1 VQTQLRLVTVF
12 ATSLDWFAVRV
23 QALADQASA
32 AVNTATEVLQRHA
45 AGPIAW
51 ASPHRREIAVAAA
64 ATVLFLIAVWALRSL
79 RRGRQLEGSLAEAT
93 LDRDAKTHWFTL
105 EIVMRNLQPHPLL
118 VRSVEIIDPAG
129 TKICDRWQA
138 WRPETANVKF
148 VAPDLEL
155 TETASIETT
164 ISPYYSNDYAN
175 PSDELIRQFYVQP
188 PDAKATSRLAVRAR
202 LVCEL
207 QTRRGR
213 RQELTFRRT
222 LAPPP
227 PSPE

>member
-1 VQTQLRLVTVF
+1 
-12 ATSLDWFAVRV
+12 
-23 QALADQASA
+23 
-32 AVNTATEVLQRHA
+32 
-45 AGPIAW
+45 
-51 ASPHRREIAVAAA
+51 
-64 ATVLFLIAVWALRSL
+64 LRSL

-148 VAPDLEL
+148 VAPELEL
-155 TETASIETT
+155 TEKASIETT

-227 PSPE
+227 PSPSE